1 MAREIKIP
9 FLNFGASKSKAALD
23 IGTSSVK
30 SVVISKQKTGKM
42 QVEYFSV
49 EQFEGERS
57 KATLAPALKRSIAK
71 SDIKIQKAVISVSG
85 QSVVVRQ
92 VLFPKMS
99 PDELRSALQFEAEK
113 YIPFG
118 INEVYIDAQIIS
130 EKAEGGKIKV
140 LIVAAKKELVDEYLG
155 YMNEA
160 GVAPEAVDCDS
171 IAVTN
176 SFLFSNAGAGK
187 DKTVALLNVGA
198 SMTNVCI
205 LKNEV
210 LNFARDIPV
219 DIKSIDAIETQVRLS
234 FDYYENQFGKGI
246 DGIYISGG
254 GAREP
259 TVIDRLKQAFG
270 LDIVVWDPTSNLLL
284 SPKVDAK
291 ALKEVSG
298 QMAVCVGLA
307 IRR

>member
-1 MAREIKIP
+1 MIEIKLP
-9 FLNFGASKSKAALD
+9 FLNFGASKSRAALD

-30 SVVISKQKTGKM
+30 SIIISKQKTGKM
-42 QVEYFSV
+42 QVEYFSI

-57 KATLAPALKRSIAK
+57 KESLVAALKRSIAK
-71 SDIKIQKAVISVSG
+71 SDTRIQKAVISVSG

-92 VLFPKMS
+92 VLFPRMS
-99 PDELRSALQFEAEK
+99 TDELRSALQFEAEK

-130 EKAEGGKIKV
+130 DKAEAGKVKV

-155 YMNEA
+155 YMNDA
-160 GVAPEAVDCDS
+160 GVVADAVDCDS

-176 SFLFSNAGAGK
+176 SFMFNNEGAGK
-187 DKTVALLNVGA
+187 NKTVALINVGA

-205 LKNEV
+205 LKNEM

-259 TVIDRLKQAFG
+259 LVMERLKQAFG
-270 LDIVVWDPTSNLLL
+270 LDIITWDPTSNLVL

-291 ALKEVSG
+291 ALKEASG

>member
-30 SVVISKQKTGKM
+30 SIVISKQKTGKM
-42 QVEYFSV
+42 QVEHFSI

-57 KATLAPALKRSIAK
+57 KATLAAALKRSIAK
-71 SDIKIQKAVISVSG
+71 SDTKIQKAVISVSG

-130 EKAEGGKIKV
+130 EKAEGGKVKV

-160 GVAPEAVDCDS
+160 GVMPEAVDCDS
-171 IAVTN
+171 IAVAN

-205 LKNEV
+205 LKNEM

-219 DIKSIDAIETQVRLS
+219 EIKGIDAIETQVRLS

-259 TVIDRLKQAFG
+259 MVIDRLKQAFG
-270 LDIVVWDPTSNLLL
+270 LDIIVWDPTANLLL
-284 SPKVDAK
+284 SPKLDAK
-291 ALKEVSG
+291 ALKEASG

>member
-1 MAREIKIP
+1 MKELKIP
-9 FLNFGASKSKAALD
+9 FLNFGAPKSKSALD

-30 SVVISKQKTGKM
+30 SIVISRQKTGRM
-42 QVEYFSV
+42 QVEHFSV

-57 KATLAPALKRSIAK
+57 KESVVAALKRSVAK
-71 SDIKIQKAVISVSG
+71 SETRIQRAVISVSG

-130 EKAEGGKIKV
+130 DKAEGGKIKV

-155 YMNEA
+155 YMNDA
-160 GVAPEAVDCDS
+160 GIAPDAVDCDS

-176 SFLFSNAGAGK
+176 SFIFNNTGVGK
-187 DKTVALLNVGA
+187 DKTIALINVGA

-205 LKNEV
+205 LKNEM

-259 TVIDRLKQAFG
+259 SIIERLKQAFG
-270 LDIVVWDPTSNLLL
+270 LDIIVWDPVSNLVL
-284 SPKVDAK
+284 SPKVDAQ

>member
-1 MAREIKIP
+1 MKEIKIP
-9 FLNFGASKSKAALD
+9 FLSFGTPKNKCALD

-30 SVVISKQKTGKM
+30 SIVISRQKTGKM
-42 QVEYFSV
+42 QVENFSI

-57 KATLAPALKRSIAK
+57 KESIIAALKRSAAK
-71 SDIKIQKAVISVSG
+71 SEIKIQKAVISVSG

-130 EKAEGGKIKV
+130 DKAEGGKIKV

-155 YMNEA
+155 YMNDA
-160 GVAPEAVDCDS
+160 GITPDAVDCDS

-176 SFLFSNAGAGK
+176 SFIFNNAGAGK
-187 DKTVALLNVGA
+187 DKTVALANVGA

-219 DIKSIDAIETQVRLS
+219 DIKSIDAIETQIRLS

-259 TVIDRLKQAFG
+259 SVIERLKQAFG
-270 LDIVVWDPTSNLLL
+270 LDIIVWDPMSNLVL

>member
-9 FLNFGASKSKAALD
+9 FLSFGASRSKAALD

-42 QVEYFSV
+42 QVEHFSV

-57 KATLAPALKRSIAK
+57 KESLAAALKRSIAK
-71 SDIKIQKAVISVSG
+71 SETRIQKAVISVSG

-160 GVAPEAVDCDS
+160 GVTPEAVDCDS

-176 SFLFSNAGAGK
+176 SFLFSNAGVGK
-187 DKTVALLNVGA
+187 DKTIALLNVGA

-259 TVIDRLKQAFG
+259 MVVDRLKQAFG

>member
-1 MAREIKIP
+1 MKEFKIP

-30 SVVISKQKTGKM
+30 SVVISRQKTGKM
-42 QVEYFSV
+42 QLEHFSV
-49 EQFEGERS
+49 EQIEGERS
-57 KATLAPALKRSIAK
+57 KDSLVAALKHSVAK
-71 SDIKIQKAVISVSG
+71 SEPKIQKAVISVSG

-99 PDELRSALQFEAEK
+99 PEELRSALQFEAEK

-130 EKAEGGKIKV
+130 DKAESGKIKV

-155 YMNEA
+155 YM
-160 GVAPEAVDCDS
+160 GDTGITTDAVDCDS

-176 SFLFSNAGAGK
+176 SFIFNNAGAGK

-205 LKNEV
+205 LKNEM

-219 DIKSIDAIETQVRLS
+219 DIKSIDAIETQIRLS

-254 GAREP
+254 GAREAS
-259 TVIDRLKQAFG
+259 VIERLKQAFG
-270 LDIVVWDPTSNLLL
+270 LDVVVWDPTLNLVL

>member
-1 MAREIKIP
+1 MKELKIP
-9 FLNFGASKSKAALD
+9 FLNMGASKNKVALD

-30 SVVISKQKTGKM
+30 SIVISKQKTGAM
-42 QVEYFSV
+42 QVDRFSI
-49 EQFEGERS
+49 EQIEAERS
-57 KATLAPALKRSIAK
+57 RESVAAALKRFIARQETK
-71 SDIKIQKAVISVSG
+71 VQKAVISVSG

-130 EKAEGGKIKV
+130 DKVEGGKIKV
-140 LIVAAKKELVDEYLG
+140 LIVAAKQDLVDEYIA
-155 YMNEA
+155 YMNDA
-160 GVAPEAVDCDS
+160 GIVPEAIDCDS

-176 SFLFSNAGAGK
+176 SFVFNNAGAGK
-187 DKTVALLNVGA
+187 DKTVALLNIGA

-205 LKNEV
+205 LKDET

-219 DIKSIDAIETQVRLS
+219 DIKSIDALETQIRLS

-254 GAREP
+254 GARDAAVTE
-259 TVIDRLKQAFG
+259 RLKQAFG
-270 LDIVVWDPTSNLLL
+270 LDIVVWDPTAKLVI
-284 SPKVDAK
+284 SPKADAK

>member
-1 MAREIKIP
+1 MKEIKIP
-9 FLNFGASKSKAALD
+9 FLKFNVSKSKAALD

-30 SVVISKQKTGKM
+30 ALLLSPQKAGKP
-42 QVEYFSV
+42 QVDYFAL
-49 EQFEGERS
+49 EQIEGERTKDS
-57 KATLAPALKRSIAK
+57 IVGAIKRAIGK
-71 SDIKIQKAVISVSG
+71 SETKIQKAVISVAG

-99 PDELRSALQFEAEK
+99 AEELRSALQFEAEK

-118 INEVYIDAQIIS
+118 INEVYIDAQIIDD
-130 EKAEGGKIKV
+130 KADAGKIKV

-155 YMNEA
+155 YLSEA
-160 GVAPEAVDCDS
+160 GVGIEAIDCDS

-176 SFLFSNAGAGK
+176 SFIFGNPGVGRE
-187 DKTVALLNVGA
+187 KTVALLNIGA

-205 LKNEV
+205 LKNEI

-246 DGIYISGG
+246 DGIYVSGG
-254 GAREP
+254 GAKEVP
-259 TVIDRLKQAFG
+259 ITDKLKQAFG
-270 LDIVVWDPTSNLLL
+270 LDAVVWDPTSNLIL

-291 ALKEVSG
+291 ALKDTSG